1 MAINSLKVLRIAS
14 EVNGLSDDELDILCD
29 CINEPIADKM
39 NNYLSFYL
47 QDKSYL
53 SIPVQDPVC

>member
-1 MAINSLKVLRIAS
+1 MTINSLKVLRIAS

-53 SIPVQDPVC
+53 DIPVQDPVC